1 MCAVPSATVPTSSR
15 VAPALKFAANIGA
28 PYSELTPNEMQ

>member
-1 MCAVPSATVPTSSR
+1 MCAVPSATVPASSG
-15 VAPALKFAANIGA
+15 ATAALKSAANIGA